1 MDLIRIDL
9 DLLLQLSKSTLM
21 KDERRTLQEVQ
32 ARLCPL
38 IIGSTAENTLQ
49 GFRSFLKIYIAKRH
63 FDESAHE
70 GLENNLRY
78 EVENDQNY
86 LLELLEWVAVLE
98 YLDDNPEHPWKEV
111 SYKKSQDSKHVMK
124 ESESDMTLFN
134 ERSSSPEF

>member
-1 MDLIRIDL
+1 MDLIRNDL

-49 GFRSFLKIYIAKRH
+49 GFRSFLKICIAKRY

-70 GLENNLRY
+70 GLENLRY

-86 LLELLEWVAVLE
+86 LLELLEWIAVLE
-98 YLDDNPEHPWKEV
+98 YLDDNPKHPWKEV

-124 ESESDMTLFN
+124 ESESDVALFN
-134 ERSSSPEF
+134 EPSSSPEF